1 MLRLP
6 TTEELTMKIRPIQT
20 LPMALLALAAA
31 PAFAQTSP
39 FSTGATAFQTDL
51 LTTLT
56 PVAVIA
62 VMGLGVAA
70 WFNRISW
77 GWALGGAMGILLVFG
92 APQVVTWIRT
102 LGGV

>member
-1 MLRLP
+1 MQL
-6 TTEELTMKIRPIQT
+6 RPIINRSIT
-20 LPMALLALAAA
+20 LLALATTT
-31 PAFAQTSP
+31 AFAQTSP

-56 PVAVIA
+56 PIAVIA

-77 GWALGGAMGILLVFG
+77 GLALGGALGILLVFG
-92 APQVVTWIRT
+92 APQVVTWIRA

>member
-1 MLRLP
+1 MQLKRLITRSIP
-6 TTEELTMKIRPIQT
+6 VF
-20 LPMALLALAAA
+20 ALACAT
-31 PAFAQTSP
+31 AFAQTSP

-56 PVAVIA
+56 PIAVIA

-77 GWALGGAMGILLVFG
+77 GWALGGALGILLVFG
-92 APQVVTWIRT
+92 APQVVTWVRA

>member
-1 MLRLP
+1 M
-6 TTEELTMKIRPIQT
+6 MKTRPIVT
-20 LPMALLALAAA
+20 RAIPVLALVAA

-62 VMGLGVAA
+62 VMALGVAA

-92 APQVVTWIRT
+92 APQVVTWVRT

>member
-1 MLRLP
+1 
-6 TTEELTMKIRPIQT
+6 MKIRPIQT
-20 LPMALLALAAA
+20 LPMALLALAAT

>member
-1 MLRLP
+1 M
-6 TTEELTMKIRPIQT
+6 MKTRPIMT
-20 LPMALLALAAA
+20 RALPALLLASS

-56 PVAVIA
+56 PIAVIA
-62 VMGLGVAA
+62 VMALGVAA

-92 APQVVTWIRT
+92 APQVVTWVRT

>member
-1 MLRLP
+1 
-6 TTEELTMKIRPIQT
+6 MKIRPIQT
-20 LPMALLALAAA
+20 LPMALLVLAAT
-31 PAFAQTSP
+31 PALAQTSP